1 MYFLITRGRVFD
13 LGPFRDYWA
22 ERFKVR
28 GRRHEDRA
36 LATRQLAA
44 CNPTACMTEVCTLQG
59 ARAAAGH

>member
-28 GRRHEDRA
+28 GRRYQGRA
-36 LATRQLAA
+36 LATCKPAA
-44 CNPTACMTEVCTLQG
+44 CNPIACVAEVCTLQG